1 MAPTA
6 MKLRV
11 RRRHTNNSD
20 RPPEE
25 ALRTRGSRRRK
36 KTSPDTQAAASSG
49 FTTSARAALMSEET
63 SPDSKCPICLDRF
76 NNMAYL
82 DRCLHRFCFP
92 CIQEWS
98 HNKAECPLC
107 KQPFASILH
116 SVRAEDDFKEYML
129 RPAPNDSSV
138 AATVAMVAAMAS
150 AARSDQLRLMLRRH
164 RVDDD
169 TVPATRS
176 RRRERE
182 GAGRSEDEQG
192 VWEWYLDVP
201 PLPLAPH
208 HGGPSAGADLA
219 DRGVIFEGLSGLGE
233 AAAGQMSRRLLT
245 QLAARLRLQRE
256 GMAARPLR
264 EDEMMAF
271 RRALYR
277 SGVRVRGVAGAGA
290 TQPQRDISADGFRQ
304 DPSQPTRL
312 RPWLRRELTVLFGAH
327 ELVTS
332 IVQRVITA
340 RMAHLGLEDAAGME
354 QELQPYFLGQ
364 TEHFVHELVCFAR
377 SPLSLDEYDLHAAY
391 HPTPADG
398 SGSASSS
405 VIAISE
411 EEEEEGQSQRTDQTP
426 GPSYSLTS
434 PLSSPATQE
443 DEGECMIVGYK
454 KPMAERTP
462 ELVHLSS
469 DSERSS
475 PVVPPSTSAAC
486 QEKEPAAGSVSP
498 VRMLTSP
505 PPPAAKKK
513 KKKRRSQERMR
524 KSGTLANPNR
534 SIYPAMMRSLSFSSI
549 DSGSPLAISPSP
561 FSWEYSQLST
571 SSLSLSSSSASPA
584 CSSSP
589 APSSPLSPSRSCG
602 EKPGGKRKYKSRHL
616 DEHNPSGSKRRG
628 RERSKRK
635 NDARKMAGGG
645 DSGSTR
651 ELERERSP
659 SVEIVY
665 EGTVPPKR
673 HRKTQQHSRAPPV
686 ITLDSS
692 DSDNSSDLPAVLS
705 LSSDAAGVVCGPAD
719 VMDVELLN
727 EPPAAVCQ
735 VRCPPLTPA
744 PLLKLQNE
752 GTKEDEEEVADFSP
766 PSSSLAFLSH
776 TDLFQIDAA
785 AGGELS
791 APPSPSVM
799 SCPF

>member
-6 MKLRV
+6 MKLRL

-36 KTSPDTQAAASSG
+36 KTSADTQAAASSG
-49 FTTSARAALMSEET
+49 STTSARAALMSEET

-116 SVRAEDDFKEYML
+116 SVRSEDDFKEYML

-138 AATVAMVAAMAS
+138 AATAAMVAAMAS
-150 AARSDQLRLMLRRH
+150 ATRDQLRLMLRRH
-164 RVDDD
+164 RVNED

-176 RRRERE
+176 RSRERG

-192 VWEWYLDVP
+192 VLEWYLDW
-201 PLPLAPH
+201 
-208 HGGPSAGADLA
+208 ADLA

-233 AAAGQMSRRLLT
+233 PAAGQMSRRLLT
-245 QLAARLRLQRE
+245 RLAARLRLQQE

-264 EDEMMAF
+264 EGEMMAF
-271 RRALYR
+271 RRDLYR
-277 SGVRVRGVAGAGA
+277 SGVRVCGVAGAGA
-290 TQPQRDISADGFRQ
+290 TQPQRDISADGFRR
-304 DPSQPTRL
+304 DPSQPSRL
-312 RPWLRRELTVLFGAH
+312 RPWLRRELTVLFGAR
-327 ELVTS
+327 EPVMS

-340 RMAHLGLEDAAGME
+340 RMTHLGLEDTASVE

-364 TEHFVHELVCFAR
+364 TAHFVHELVCFAR

-411 EEEEEGQSQRTDQTP
+411 EEEEEGQRQRTDQTP

-534 SIYPAMMRSLSFSSI
+534 SIYPAMLRSLSFSSI
-549 DSGSPLAISPSP
+549 DSGSPLAISSSP

-616 DEHNPSGSKRRG
+616 DEHNQSGSRRRG

-635 NDARKMAGGG
+635 NDASKMAGGG
-645 DSGSTR
+645 DSTR

-665 EGTVPPKR
+665 EGIVPPKR

-719 VMDVELLN
+719 VMDVMDVMDVDLLN

-752 GTKEDEEEVADFSP
+752 GTKEDEEEVANFSP

-776 TDLFQIDAA
+776 TTDLFQIDAA
-785 AGGELS
+785 AGGELG
-791 APPSPSVM
+791 APPSPSGM
-799 SCPF
+799 SCPL